1 MLRLILGLLVGFV
14 SDSNAGVGDTY
25 YCVTKYSS
33 GILQDKLVNFEP
45 EKFTFQWKKDQIFFG
60 KGSHWEGVSMKLAS
74 GYVSAEVFKT
84 EDSFSTI
91 YFVEGRFRYAS
102 VSNSNPEVAL
112 KQPWSEVSFEVA
124 DCSKF

>member
-14 SDSNAGVGDTY
+14 SNSNAGVGDTY

-33 GILQDKLVNFEP
+33 GILRDKLVNFEP

-60 KGSHWEGVSMKLAS
+60 KGSHWEGVSMKVAS
-74 GYVSAEVFKT
+74 RYGSLEEFRA

-102 VSNSNPEVAL
+102 VSNSNPELAL
-112 KQPWSEVSFEVA
+112 YPLSEVKFEVA

>member
-1 MLRLILGLLVGFV
+1 M
-14 SDSNAGVGDTY
+14 
-25 YCVTKYSS
+25 
-33 GILQDKLVNFEP
+33 QDKLVNFEP

-60 KGSHWEGVSMKLAS
+60 KGSHWEGVSMKVAS
-74 GYVSAEVFKT
+74 RYGSLEEFRA

-102 VSNSNPEVAL
+102 VSNSNPELAL
-112 KQPWSEVSFEVA
+112 YPLSEVKFEVA

>member
-60 KGSHWEGVSMKLAS
+60 KGSHWEGVSMKVASRYGSHFQQFILWKVGLGTLAFPTVTLS
-74 GYVSAEVFKT
+74 WLC
-84 EDSFSTI
+84 I
-91 YFVEGRFRYAS
+91 RCLR
-102 VSNSNPEVAL
+102 
-112 KQPWSEVSFEVA
+112 
-124 DCSKF
+124 

>member
-33 GILQDKLVNFEP
+33 GILRDKLVNFEP
-45 EKFTFQWKKDQIFFG
+45 EKFTFQWKKDQIVFG
-60 KGSHWEGVSMKLAS
+60 KGSHWEGVSMKVAS
-74 GYVSAEVFKT
+74 RYGSAEEFRA
-84 EDSFSTI
+84 EDLFSTI

-102 VSNSNPEVAL
+102 VSNHNPEVAL
-112 KQPWSEVSFEVA
+112 YPLSEVKFEVA